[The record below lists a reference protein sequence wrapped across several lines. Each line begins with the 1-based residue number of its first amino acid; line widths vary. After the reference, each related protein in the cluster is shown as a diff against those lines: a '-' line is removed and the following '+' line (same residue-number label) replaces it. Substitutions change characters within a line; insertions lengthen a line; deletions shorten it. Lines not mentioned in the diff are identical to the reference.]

1 MTRIEGDFLSS
12 PGLQRLLS
20 LLTDAGHQAL
30 IVGGAVRNALLGDDV
45 SDVDLSTDALPGR
58 VAELAKSAG
67 MKAVPT
73 GIDHGTVT
81 IITPDSDRWRSFE
94 VTTFRR
100 DVETDGRFAV
110 VSFSTD
116 IADDARRRDFTM
128 NALYATADGRVLD
141 PIGGL
146 PDLMARR
153 LRFVGDARA
162 RIAEDYL
169 RILRFFRFHAWYGA
183 AGAADP
189 EAVAACAELA
199 HGLDR
204 ISKERIGDEMRK
216 LLSAPAPGDALH
228 LMDVTG
234 VLQHI
239 LPGAKIEVLD
249 SLLKIEDLPDWV
261 LRLATL
267 QADDPRQSMRL
278 SNDTN
283 ENILHL
289 QRLVARDDDLERI
302 AYTCDKQLAR
312 QLALYRLALG
322 RDVPTDWNHQIDH
335 AHSQKL
341 PISAADLMPA
351 MTGPALG
358 IALRAADEHW
368 IETGFQANRDELL
381 AVARAAGRQAGAEQ

>member
-1 MTRIEGDFLSS
+1 MIRIEGEFLSS

-20 LLTDAGHQAL
+20 VLTDSGYQAL
-30 IVGGAVRNALLGDDV
+30 IVGGAVRNALLDENV
-45 SDVDLSTDALPGR
+45 SDVDLSTDAVPER
-58 VAELAKSAG
+58 VAELAKGAG

-81 IITPDSDRWRSFE
+81 IVTPDDNRWRSFE

-100 DVETDGRFAV
+100 DVETDGRHAV
-110 VSFSTD
+110 VSFSTA
-116 IADDARRRDFTM
+116 IEDDAQRRDFTM

-162 RIAEDYL
+162 RITEDYL

-183 AGAADP
+183 PGTADP
-189 EAVAACAELA
+189 NAVAACAELA
-199 HGLDR
+199 QGLDR

-216 LLSAPAPGDALH
+216 LLSAPDPGDALR
-228 LMDVTG
+228 LMDETG
-234 VLQHI
+234 VLQQI
-239 LPGAKIEVLD
+239 LPGARIGLFNALLD
-249 SLLKIEDLPDWV
+249 VEDQPDWV

-267 QADDPRQSMRL
+267 QADDPRTALRL
-278 SNDTN
+278 SNSTF
-283 ENILHL
+283 ENIAKL
-289 QRLVARDDDLERI
+289 QQLAGGDDSLERV
-302 AYTCDKQLAR
+302 AYTYGTELAR

-322 RDVPTDWNHQIDH
+322 QNLSPDWAGRINH

-341 PISAADLMPA
+341 PIRAADLMPA
-351 MTGPALG
+351 MNGPALG

-368 IETGFQANRDELL
+368 IKTGFQASRDELL
-381 AVARAAGRQAGAEQ
+381 TVARTAGLQAGADR